1 MAEVIS
7 GVAKYTGTN
16 KKRVKQFGTKYHVM
30 FNSEGDYV
38 RTKKGKQVVLDN
50 DWLKFSLDAL
60 EKENWMI

>member
-7 GVAKYTGTN
+7 GVAKYTGTDE
-16 KKRVKQFGTKYHVM
+16 KKIKQFGSKYHVM

-38 RTKKGKQVVLDN
+38 RTKKNKQVVLDN
-50 DWLKFSLDAL
+50 DWLKLSLNTL